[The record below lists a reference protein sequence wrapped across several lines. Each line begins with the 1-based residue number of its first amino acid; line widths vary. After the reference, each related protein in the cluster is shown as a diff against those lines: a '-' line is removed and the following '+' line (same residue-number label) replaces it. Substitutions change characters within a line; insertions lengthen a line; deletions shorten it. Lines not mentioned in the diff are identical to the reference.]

1 MTVQPTQPIKVD
13 EIRELFPFLKQG
25 TCYLNHAAISPL
37 STRVT
42 SAIKKRLD
50 IRSLGSIDAF
60 TRDKPVMDDCRV
72 QIARLIKAESG
83 ERIAFVPNTSSGLNI
98 IANGIKW
105 SPGDQIL
112 IGDVEFPTNVYPFL
126 NLRRLGVDVKL
137 IPNVNGGITA
147 EMIEEA
153 TTAKTKLISIS
164 TVQFLSGYRA
174 EMHRIGEWCRKH
186 DIWFVVDGIQAVG
199 AIELDVVAS
208 NVDALCAGSHKWQM
222 GPQGLG
228 FLYVNKKM
236 QDTLQPANAGWLSV
250 TAPWELLDYNL
261 EFLPTAMRYE
271 LGTMNA
277 NGIVGYHAA
286 LKLLNEIGIRNI
298 QQRILDLTSRILSEF
313 SHWDDIKIMTPI
325 DDHHRAGIVTL
336 NLPTIVDP
344 DGLMENL
351 SREKIVVAIRNGM
364 LRLSPHFY
372 NTEQEVDHSVSIISD
387 LLRKKGVK

>member
-1 MTVQPTQPIKVD
+1 MNLD
-13 EIRELFPFLKQG
+13 EVRSLFPFLKQG

-42 SAIKKRLD
+42 NAIKKRLD
-50 IRSLGSIDAF
+50 IRSLGSIEAF
-60 TRDKPVMDDCRV
+60 AQDKPVIDDCRA
-72 QIARLIKAESG
+72 QIARLVKAESE

-105 SPGDQIL
+105 TPGDQIL

-137 IPNVNGGITA
+137 IANDHGTVTA
-147 EMIEEA
+147 EMIEKA
-153 TTAKTKLISIS
+153 TTPKTKLISIS

-174 EMHRIGEWCRKH
+174 DMQRIGNWCRQH

-199 AIELDVVAS
+199 AIELDVVS
-208 NVDALCAGSHKWQM
+208 SHVDALCAGSHKWQM

-236 QDTLQPANAGWLSV
+236 QDAIQPSNAGWLSV

-277 NGIVGYHAA
+277 NGIVGYHAS
-286 LKLLNEIGIRNI
+286 LKLLNEIGIRKI
-298 QQRILDLTSRILSEF
+298 QKRILELTSRILSEF
-313 SHWDDIKIMTPI
+313 THWNDLNILTPFDDQR
-325 DDHHRAGIVTL
+325 RAGIVTID
-336 NLPTIVDP
+336 LPEMVDP
-344 DGLMENL
+344 DALIDSLSKEN
-351 SREKIVVAIRNGM
+351 IVVAIRNGM

-387 LLRKKGVK
+387 LLRKMGVK